1 MQTLNGTAFK
11 VLLVEDNLAE
21 AELLQELLL
30 EAEKVKVS
38 WTRVKH
44 VSEAIEAL
52 HQEDFDVI
60 LLGLPLSH
68 GKWLDSIAR
77 VQEYTCHSNNF
88 TSPPIVALSAVDDE
102 ELALQVINA
111 GAQDYLVKGKV
122 ESELLIRSLRNAIER
137 QQMREALRISKEQYR
152 CVVDNLKEVIFQT
165 DTEGNWTFLN
175 LAWTEITGFSMSK
188 SLGTSFL
195 NYIHP
200 NDRKRNLEDFR
211 RLIEGKKDYYRHEIR
226 YLTKLGGFRW
236 IEVRARLTK
245 ASDGTIS
252 GTTGTLNDITE
263 QKQAQDALRL
273 RESRWRG
280 YFENSLVGIAIN
292 TPDERLIEVNDA
304 LCDLLGYSRAELTG
318 KNWLHWTH
326 PDDLNAELEQL
337 VRVLA
342 GESDGYVLDKRFIR
356 KDGQVVYTRSS
367 VRCIR
372 REDGACDHLI
382 AVVLDLSDHYHYEQ
396 QLKQSEAFLT
406 HIINAIA
413 DPIFVKDEQHRWIL
427 LNDAFCQ
434 WIGKTREELI
444 GKSDYDLFPK
454 AEAEVF
460 WRKDDMVLTTG
471 IGNEN
476 EENFTDSQGNLHII
490 STKKTVFNNTD
501 GSKILVGT
509 IRDITNDKRLLEAL
523 QQSEA
528 RLNAFFTASP
538 IGLKI
543 VDDQLRFV
551 QINEPLAE
559 INGLRARDHIGK
571 TLGEVLPDFALQ
583 LEPLYRRVLA
593 TGEPIINLE
602 VSGEVPSLPGVVRH
616 WMTSYFPIPGEEGRP
631 SGVGSVVVEISD
643 RKRAEAALQQQL
655 VREQLVGTMQER
667 IRRSLNLGDVL
678 TTAVEEVRQFL
689 QTDRTII
696 YRFYPDWSGVVEV
709 ESVGSSWTSL
719 LGLDIQDNCFTQTH
733 VPLYQQ
739 GRIRAIEDIHNA
751 GLEQCHI
758 DLLSKFEVKANLVVP
773 LLQGENLWGLLIAH
787 HCSGSRVW
795 HSFEI
800 ECLRQLSV
808 QLGVAIQQSSLFEQ
822 AQAEIAERKQAEAA
836 LRQSEARE
844 REKAQQLETALQ
856 ELKNTQAQLVQNGK
870 MASLGQLVAGVA
882 HEINNPVSFI
892 YCNIPYA
899 HTYACEL
906 LNLIKLYQQHYP
918 IPSAEIQDE
927 IEALNLD
934 FLKEDFLKLLESM
947 RTGAERIRE
956 IVLSLRTF
964 SRLDEAEMK
973 LADLHAGID
982 STLMILQQR
991 LKEQPTRP
999 AIEVVKQFGKLPLVK
1014 CYPGQLNQVFMNI
1027 LTNAIDALEE
1037 KLNEDSSFIPQ
1048 IYIRTKILTNNQV
1061 VISITDNGKGIPLE
1075 TREHLFDPFF
1085 TTKPVGQ
1092 GTGLGL
1098 SISYQIIVEKHGGRL
1113 KFNSCLEKGTEF
1125 IIEIDGQ
1132 QDRFC

>member
-44 VSEAIEAL
+44 VSEAIKAL

-111 GAQDYLVKGKV
+111 GAQDYLVKGKI

-200 NDRKRNLEDFR
+200 NDRQRNLEDFR

-304 LCDLLGYSRAELTG
+304 LCDLLGYSRAELTQ
-318 KNWLHWTH
+318 KNLLHWTH

-413 DPIFVKDEQHRWIL
+413 DPIFVKDEQHRWIV

-434 WIGKTREELI
+434 WMGKTREELI

-454 AEAEVF
+454 AEADVF

-476 EENFTDSQGNLHII
+476 EENFTDSQGNIHII

-543 VDDQLRFV
+543 VDNQLRFV

-643 RKRAEAALQQQL
+643 RKR
-655 VREQLVGTMQER
+655 
-667 IRRSLNLGDVL
+667 
-678 TTAVEEVRQFL
+678 
-689 QTDRTII
+689 
-696 YRFYPDWSGVVEV
+696 
-709 ESVGSSWTSL
+709 
-719 LGLDIQDNCFTQTH
+719 
-733 VPLYQQ
+733 
-739 GRIRAIEDIHNA
+739 
-751 GLEQCHI
+751 
-758 DLLSKFEVKANLVVP
+758 
-773 LLQGENLWGLLIAH
+773 
-787 HCSGSRVW
+787 
-795 HSFEI
+795 
-800 ECLRQLSV
+800 
-808 QLGVAIQQSSLFEQ
+808 
-822 AQAEIAERKQAEAA
+822 AEAA

-1037 KLNEDSSFIPQ
+1037 KLNEDCSFIPQ
-1048 IYIRTKILTNNQV
+1048 ICVSTKILRNNQV
-1061 VISITDNGKGIPLE
+1061 VISIADNGKGIPLE
-1075 TREHLFDPFF
+1075 TRERLFDPFF

-1125 IIEIDGQ
+1125 IIEIDAQ
-1132 QDRFC
+1132 QDSFC

>member
-30 EAEKVKVS
+30 EAERVKVS

-111 GAQDYLVKGKV
+111 GAQDYLVKGKI

-175 LAWTEITGFSMSK
+175 LAWTEITGFSISK

-434 WIGKTREELI
+434 WMGKTREELI

-454 AEAEVF
+454 AEADVF

-571 TLGEVLPDFALQ
+571 TLGEVLPDLALQ

-602 VSGEVPSLPGVVRH
+602 VSAEVPSLPGVVRH

-631 SGVGSVVVEISD
+631 EGVGSVVVEISE
-643 RKRAEAALQQQL
+643 RKR
-655 VREQLVGTMQER
+655 
-667 IRRSLNLGDVL
+667 
-678 TTAVEEVRQFL
+678 
-689 QTDRTII
+689 
-696 YRFYPDWSGVVEV
+696 
-709 ESVGSSWTSL
+709 
-719 LGLDIQDNCFTQTH
+719 
-733 VPLYQQ
+733 
-739 GRIRAIEDIHNA
+739 
-751 GLEQCHI
+751 
-758 DLLSKFEVKANLVVP
+758 
-773 LLQGENLWGLLIAH
+773 
-787 HCSGSRVW
+787 
-795 HSFEI
+795 
-800 ECLRQLSV
+800 
-808 QLGVAIQQSSLFEQ
+808 
-822 AQAEIAERKQAEAA
+822 AEAA

-964 SRLDEAEMK
+964 SRVDETEMK

-1061 VISITDNGKGIPLE
+1061 VISIADNGKGIPLE
-1075 TREHLFDPFF
+1075 TRERLFDPFF

-1113 KFNSCLEKGTEF
+1113 KFNSCLGKGTEF

-1132 QDRFC
+1132 EDRFC